1 MTAFQPNPE
10 DAAGF
15 DDAMSAMAAVLNEKV
30 PSLYDFSRFDKI
42 VEVGGGQGG
51 LITSI
56 LKANPR
62 AYGVLFDA
70 EEVIAGARL
79 KLEAAGIGDR
89 CATMAGDFFQSV
101 PAGGDAYI
109 MKWIIHDWDDARAIR
124 ILKNC
129 RSQMP
134 QNGRV
139 IIIDSVV
146 PEGDDP
152 DFSKFFGL
160 NMRAMTGGIERTA
173 KEFDELLAA
182 ADLRFLRVIPT
193 ELPTSIIEAEP
204 L

>member
-1 MTAFQPNPE
+1 
-10 DAAGF
+10 
-15 DDAMSAMAAVLNEKV
+15 MSAVLNEKV
-30 PSLYDFSRFDKI
+30 TSLYDFSRFDKI
-42 VEVGGGQGG
+42 VQVGCEHGG

-62 AYGVLFDA
+62 AFGVLFDA

>member
-1 MTAFQPNPE
+1 MTAFQPNPD

-62 AYGVLFDA
+62 AFGVLFDA

>member
-1 MTAFQPNPE
+1 MTAFQLNPE

-15 DDAMSAMAAVLNEKV
+15 DDAMSAMTAVLNEKV
-30 PSLYDFSRFDKI
+30 TSLYDFSRFDKI
-42 VEVGGGQGG
+42 VEVGGGHGG

-62 AYGVLFDA
+62 AFGVLFDA
-70 EEVIAGARL
+70 EEVIAGARPI
-79 KLEAAGIGDR
+79 LEAAGIADR
-89 CATMAGDFFQSV
+89 CAAMAGDFFQSV

-109 MKWIIHDWDDARAIR
+109 MKGIIHDWDDARAIR
-124 ILKNC
+124 ILRNC

-139 IIIDSVV
+139 IIIECVV
-146 PEGDDP
+146 PEGNDP
-152 DFSKFFGL
+152 DFSKFFDPD
-160 NMRAMTGGIERTA
+160 MFVVPGGKERTA

-193 ELPTSIIEAEP
+193 GLPTSIIEAEP
-204 L
+204 R